1 MEWSFLVRKILKKK
15 AFMYEARK
23 LGLKECIGCQQSE
36 MRRADIPRR
45 KDGLSKK
52 TEMRKY
58 KGC

>member
-1 MEWSFLVRKILKKK
+1 
-15 AFMYEARK
+15 MYEARK